1 MIKIKLSY
9 ILDIKNKK
17 ERLAKEMTTVL
28 SKLIFT
34 NEYVVI
40 LKNDEAIGVDKVTG
54 IVGKV
59 ILLKN
64 GSKYNEDTLT
74 SRTDET
80 KIAPYYT
87 LTAHRTLSVWE
98 KENKIKKFRH
108 RVLFKLFKEFAL
120 RFTFDTCS
128 QLTQE
133 KSKLT
138 PIKYVITPLELEQTV
153 SEKVAELYKGE
164 YYDREPV
171 QN

>member
-1 MIKIKLSY
+1 
-9 ILDIKNKK
+9 
-17 ERLAKEMTTVL
+17 MTTVL
-28 SKLIFT
+28 SKLIFK
-34 NEYVVI
+34 NDYVVI
-40 LKNDEAIGVDKVTG
+40 LKNDEAIGIDKVSDFE
-54 IVGKV
+54 GKV
-59 ILLKN
+59 IILKN

-74 SRTDET
+74 R
-80 KIAPYYT
+80 IAPYYK

-164 YYDREPV
+164 YYDREPI

>member
-1 MIKIKLSY
+1 MKSVIFSFLSGCC
-9 ILDIKNKK
+9 LHDIKGVNNK
-17 ERLAKEMTTVL
+17 
-28 SKLIFT
+28 
-34 NEYVVI
+34 
-40 LKNDEAIGVDKVTG
+40 
-54 IVGKV
+54 
-59 ILLKN
+59 
-64 GSKYNEDTLT
+64 
-74 SRTDET
+74 
-80 KIAPYYT
+80 
-87 LTAHRTLSVWE
+87 
-98 KENKIKKFRH
+98 NKIKKFRH

-138 PIKYVITPLELEQTV
+138 PIKYVITPLELEQTI

>member
-1 MIKIKLSY
+1 
-9 ILDIKNKK
+9 
-17 ERLAKEMTTVL
+17 MTTVL
-28 SKLIFT
+28 SKLIFN

-40 LKNDEAIGVDKVTG
+40 LKNNEAIGIDKVTG

-64 GSKYNEDTLT
+64 GSKYNEDTLI

-87 LTAHRTLSVWE
+87 LTAHRTLSAWE

-138 PIKYVITPLELEQTV
+138 PIKYVITPLELEQTI

-164 YYDREPV
+164 YYDHEPV

>member
-1 MIKIKLSY
+1 
-9 ILDIKNKK
+9 
-17 ERLAKEMTTVL
+17 MTTVL
-28 SKLIFT
+28 SKLIFK

-40 LKNDEAIGVDKVTG
+40 LNKNDEAIGVDKVSG
-54 IVGKV
+54 FVGKV
-59 ILLKN
+59 IILKN

-74 SRTDET
+74 SKTDET

-87 LTAHRTLSVWE
+87 LTAHRTLSAWE

-138 PIKYVITPLELEQTV
+138 PIKYVITPLELEQTI

>member
-1 MIKIKLSY
+1 
-9 ILDIKNKK
+9 
-17 ERLAKEMTTVL
+17 MTTVL
-28 SKLIFT
+28 SKLIFK
-34 NEYVVI
+34 NDYVVI
-40 LKNDEAIGVDKVTG
+40 LKNDEAIGIDKVSDFE
-54 IVGKV
+54 GKV
-59 ILLKN
+59 IILKN

-74 SRTDET
+74 SRNDET
-80 KIAPYYT
+80 RIAPYYK

-138 PIKYVITPLELEQTV
+138 PIKYVITPLELEQTI

-164 YYDREPV
+164 YYDHEPV
-171 QN
+171 QNWVSKFTQGISWG

>member
-1 MIKIKLSY
+1 
-9 ILDIKNKK
+9 
-17 ERLAKEMTTVL
+17 MTTVL
-28 SKLIFT
+28 SKLIFK
-34 NEYVVI
+34 NDYVVI
-40 LKNDEAIGVDKVTG
+40 LKNDEAIGIDKVSG
-54 IVGKV
+54 FDGKV
-59 ILLKN
+59 IILKN

-74 SRTDET
+74 SKTGET

-87 LTAHRTLSVWE
+87 LTAHRTLSAWE

-133 KSKLT
+133 KSNLT
-138 PIKYVITPLELEQTV
+138 PIKYVITPLELEQTI

-164 YYDREPV
+164 YYDHEPV
-171 QN
+171 QNWVSKFTQRTSRG

>member
-9 ILDIKNKK
+9 ILDIINKK

-28 SKLIFT
+28 SKLIFN

-40 LKNDEAIGVDKVTG
+40 LKNDEAIGIDKVTG

-133 KSKLT
+133 KSNLT
-138 PIKYVITPLELEQTV
+138 PIKYVITPLELEQTI

-164 YYDREPV
+164 YYDHEPV
-171 QN
+171 